1 MIFQKYQFSPIN
13 KARVY
18 TVKTLGSVHFH
29 KTQLFHKRNVLENAL
44 PGISL
49 LFDSYYHYHDCHHY
63 HHLVIMVVTIIILII
78 SVIIIFHLTIHLN
91 NL

>member
-13 KARVY
+13 KAGVH

-49 LFDSYYHYHDCHHY
+49 LFDSYYHYH
-63 HHLVIMVVTIIILII
+63 V
-78 SVIIIFHLTIHLN
+78 VIIIIIWLLWWLRSLFSLLA
-91 NL
+91 